1 MVNSPPNC
9 FAVALLPTSTKPSV
23 KNRGKNLL
31 LLHHHPII
39 NPSFAM
45 STPEA
50 MDYDYFDDEE
60 LINDYVQEPFEPEEE
75 EYPADFLAYMEQ
87 PTQQQPTI
95 AGVTSRVSLPATAV
109 SALGDDCD
117 PPAVS
122 GNDFDRDQENVPVQ
136 EINIQSTSETEA
148 DLYSFER

>member
-1 MVNSPPNC
+1 
-9 FAVALLPTSTKPSV
+9 
-23 KNRGKNLL
+23 
-31 LLHHHPII
+31 
-39 NPSFAM
+39 M

-75 EYPADFLAYMEQ
+75 EYPADFLPYMAQ
-87 PTQQQPTI
+87 PTQQQPAV
-95 AGVTSRVSLPATAV
+95 AGVAFRVSLPATA
-109 SALGDDCD
+109 ATAPGEDCD

-122 GNDFDRDQENVPVQ
+122 GTDFDRDQENVPVH
-136 EINIQSTSETEA
+136 EINIQNTTETKS